1 MICPAYLDYSGEAD
15 SGNQKIRQGA
25 KLAGVEF
32 EMYELTRHSGV
43 RCGTVSTTVPR
54 HNEIPEELATE
65 ISSSYLKQL
74 SPALGPRWW
83 TK

>member
-1 MICPAYLDYSGEAD
+1 MKRTAVIK
-15 SGNQKIRQGA
+15 KIRQGA
-25 KLAGVEF
+25 KRAGVEF
-32 EMYELTRHSGV
+32 AMYELTRHSGV

-65 ISSSYLKQL
+65 IFKQL
-74 SPALGPRWW
+74 SPALGTRWW

>member
-1 MICPAYLDYSGEAD
+1 MLVDLICPAYLDYPSETD
-15 SGNQKIRQGA
+15 NDNQKIRQGA
-25 KLAGVEF
+25 KRAGVEF

-65 ISSSYLKQL
+65 IFKQL
-74 SPALGPRWW
+74 SPALGMRWW

>member
-1 MICPAYLDYSGEAD
+1 VKRTAVIR
-15 SGNQKIRQGA
+15 KIRLGA
-25 KLAGVEF
+25 KRAGVEF
-32 EMYELTRHSGV
+32 EMCELTRHSGV

-65 ISSSYLKQL
+65 IFKQL
-74 SPALGPRWW
+74 SPVLGTRWW

>member
-1 MICPAYLDYSGEAD
+1 MKRTAVVR
-15 SGNQKIRQGA
+15 KIRQGA
-25 KLAGVEF
+25 KRAGVEF

-65 ISSSYLKQL
+65 IFKQL
-74 SPALGPRWW
+74 SPALGTRWW